1 MAINRFFRALVRYFF
16 QGLLYLAPISI
27 TIYIIYQ
34 AFIYIDGLLDEYIM
48 EYLGFNIPGLGFLI
62 ILISIALMGFILSS
76 IIFRPL
82 WRMLERLLVRAPLV
96 KIIYTSVKELLE
108 AFVGQKKKFTEPVLV
123 KINNTTD
130 LQKIGFITARD
141 LDILGLGNEK
151 VAVYLPHSYAFSG
164 NLFIAPVENI
174 TPINAAPA
182 EVMKFIVSAGVTK
195 I

>member
-1 MAINRFFRALVRYFF
+1 MVINRFFRALVRYFL

-27 TIYIIYQ
+27 TVYIIYQ
-34 AFIYIDGLLDEYIM
+34 AFIYIDGLLDEYIL
-48 EYLGFNIPGLGFLI
+48 EYLGFNIPGLGILI

-82 WRMLERLLVRAPLV
+82 WRAFERLLVRAPLV
-96 KIIYTSVKELLE
+96 KIIYTSVKDLLE

-130 LQKIGFITARD
+130 LQKIGFITAKD

-174 TPINAAPA
+174 TPINAPPA

>member
-1 MAINRFFRALVRYFF
+1 MAINKFFRALVGYFF

-27 TIYIIYQ
+27 TLYIIYY
-34 AFIYIDGLLDEYIM
+34 AFVYIDGLLDEYIM
-48 EYLGFNIPGLGFLI
+48 EYLGFNIPGLGILI
-62 ILISIALMGFILSS
+62 ILISIALIGFILSS

-82 WRMLERLLVRAPLV
+82 WRILERLLLRAPLV
-96 KIIYTSVKELLE
+96 KIIYTSVKDLLE

-174 TPINAAPA
+174 TPINAPPA

>member
-1 MAINRFFRALVRYFF
+1 MAINKFFRAVAGYFF

-27 TIYIIYQ
+27 TVYIIYH
-34 AFIYIDGLLDEYIM
+34 AFVYVDGLLDEYIM
-48 EYLGFNIPGLGFLI
+48 EYLGFNIPGLGILI
-62 ILISIALMGFILSS
+62 ILISIALIGFILSS

-82 WRMLERLLVRAPLV
+82 WHIIERLMARAPLV
-96 KIIYTSVKELLE
+96 KIIYTSVKDLME

-130 LQKIGFITARD
+130 LQKIGFVTARD
-141 LDILGLGNEK
+141 LGILGLKEGK

-174 TPINAAPA
+174 TPINAPPA
-182 EVMKFIVSAGVTK
+182 EVMKFIVSAGVTQ

>member
-1 MAINRFFRALVRYFF
+1 
-16 QGLLYLAPISI
+16 
-27 TIYIIYQ
+27 
-34 AFIYIDGLLDEYIM
+34 M
-48 EYLGFNIPGLGFLI
+48 EYLGFNIPGLGILI
-62 ILISIALMGFILSS
+62 ILISIALIGFILSS

-82 WRMLERLLVRAPLV
+82 WRFVERLMVRAPLV
-96 KIIYTSVKELLE
+96 KIIYTSVKDLLE

-130 LQKIGFITARD
+130 LQKIGFITAKD
-141 LDILGLGNEK
+141 LDILGLGNDK